1 MIRKAKIPKELMMSD
16 ITHWTSPSERKKNGL
31 VTSDTGEISASQDA
45 GHVMSCAAQEG
56 PAQGLRH

>member
-1 MIRKAKIPKELMMSD
+1 MMCD